1 MLNYN
6 FYYIYAIKYQV
17 KYSKWRVE
25 CMKSVSLW
33 LLLSQPG
40 EGVTICNVRLPVEV
54 AVSKPDSPQGR
65 VLQVQRSV
73 QVLDSRCTRSLI
85 ALI

>member
-1 MLNYN
+1 M
-6 FYYIYAIKYQV
+6 FKV
-17 KYSKWRVE
+17 ERRVYE
-25 CMKSVSLW
+25 KCKSMVIVE
-33 LLLSQPG
+33 PG

-54 AVSKPDSPQGR
+54 PVSKPDSPQGR

-73 QVLDSRCTRSLI
+73 QVLASRCTRSLI

>member
-1 MLNYN
+1 MLKYN
-6 FYYIYAIKYQV
+6 FYCIYAIKYQV
-17 KYSKWRVE
+17 NYSKWRRVYEKCKCMVIVE
-25 CMKSVSLW
+25 
-33 LLLSQPG
+33 PG

-54 AVSKPDSPQGR
+54 PVSKPDSPQGR
-65 VLQVQRSV
+65 VVQVQRSV

>member
-1 MLNYN
+1 MV
-6 FYYIYAIKYQV
+6 I
-17 KYSKWRVE
+17 VE
-25 CMKSVSLW
+25 
-33 LLLSQPG
+33 PG